1 MVKAVQK
8 KNDTAVSKIDPAMLM
23 EDASVGQEGM
33 TNEDY
38 MIPRLQVLQTNS
50 PQVNKRDGKYIEG
63 AEVGDIM
70 NSVTKDIYG
79 GEKGVTVIP
88 VNYSR
93 KYIEWKPRDAGG
105 GLVKDHG
112 TDSSILEMC
121 EKPQGSMKDITTEG
135 NEVVTT
141 AEYFVYLYDDK
152 TGATTQ
158 ALISMTSSMLKV
170 ARRWNSMTAAL
181 QVPKPDGNGV
191 FNPAIFYNAYKL
203 KTVPMSNDKGEWF
216 GWDVE
221 PMFDSDSGGIMKQLK
236 NGDQIYLSARAF
248 REQIK
253 SGDVKVAPEDSKD
266 DDNDS
271 DVM

>member
-8 KNDTAVSKIDPAMLM
+8 KNDTTVSKIDPAMLM
-23 EDASVGQEGM
+23 EDASVGQESM

-50 PQVNKRDGKYIEG
+50 PQVNKSDGKYIEG

-121 EKPQGSMKDITTEG
+121 EKPQGSMKDINTEG
-135 NEVVTT
+135 NEVVNT
-141 AEYFVYLYDDK
+141 A
-152 TGATTQ
+152 
-158 ALISMTSSMLKV
+158 
-170 ARRWNSMTAAL
+170 
-181 QVPKPDGNGV
+181 
-191 FNPAIFYNAYKL
+191 
-203 KTVPMSNDKGEWF
+203 
-216 GWDVE
+216 
-221 PMFDSDSGGIMKQLK
+221 
-236 NGDQIYLSARAF
+236 
-248 REQIK
+248 
-253 SGDVKVAPEDSKD
+253 
-266 DDNDS
+266 
-271 DVM
+271 

>member
-1 MVKAVQK
+1 
-8 KNDTAVSKIDPAMLM
+8 
-23 EDASVGQEGM
+23 
-33 TNEDY
+33 
-38 MIPRLQVLQTNS
+38 
-50 PQVNKRDGKYIEG
+50 
-63 AEVGDIM
+63 
-70 NSVTKDIYG
+70 
-79 GEKGVTVIP
+79 
-88 VNYSR
+88 
-93 KYIEWKPRDAGG
+93 
-105 GLVKDHG
+105 
-112 TDSSILEMC
+112 MC

-141 AEYFVYLYDDK
+141 AEYFVYLYDEK

-248 REQIK
+248 RDQIK

-266 DDNDS
+266 DNNDS